1 MTFAE
6 LNEFVLKHT
15 DAKYFDADVKLY
27 KKHFPASRLI
37 AELDRAPEFA
47 KKALDERMIY
57 ELLNNQ
63 DSCIDCIWENRGYIR
78 NESAEV
84 KELKKQPEKV
94 TKPIKHEITV
104 VPEGDLS
111 QIQHNALKKMVYEL
125 NLQDKCENHK
135 KGTYISV
142 LTAHRKAENTTDKT
156 DKKKEALSLNTPE

>member
-78 NESAEV
+78 NAAAEV
-84 KELKKQPEKV
+84 KELKKRPEKV
-94 TKPIKHEITV
+94 DKPAKQGVVV
-104 VPEGDLS
+104 VPAGDLA
-111 QIQHNALKKMVYEL
+111 QIKHNALKKMVYDL
-125 NLQDKCENHK
+125 NLQGECENHK
-135 KGTYISV
+135 KETYVKV
-142 LTAHRKAENTTDKT
+142 LTKYRATSNEPDIT
-156 DKKKEALSLNTPE
+156 DKKKEGQSSNIPE